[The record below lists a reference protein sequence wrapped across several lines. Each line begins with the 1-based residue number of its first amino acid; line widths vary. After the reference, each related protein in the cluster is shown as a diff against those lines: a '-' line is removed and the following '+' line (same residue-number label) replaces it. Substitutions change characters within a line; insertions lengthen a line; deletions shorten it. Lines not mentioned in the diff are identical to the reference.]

1 MPSTTA
7 PSSVGSSGSEG
18 GMTKSMQGNG
28 REGIGE
34 ILDVHVGVVRS
45 DSCVRVLDAD
55 RQDPMGVATGEPFG
69 PRLTASGMK
78 LRLGDCVVHLCSK
91 TFTFSAT
98 LPRSGSSFCS
108 VTGVPMA
115 LGTPQ
120 CDSRCAE
127 GTSEFDTCSS
137 RSALNILPSPAGQHK
152 RCDVED
158 SLALGR
164 ANSWRLAASST
175 TFSATCASGGSGKLS
190 DGLL

>member
-1 MPSTTA
+1 MELQRENLACGASVDIFDVGRADRMGDMPSTTA

-55 RQDPMGVATGEPFG
+55 RQDPMGVATGELCG
-69 PRLTASGMK
+69 PRLTASGRK

-98 LPRSGSSFCS
+98 LPRTGNSCCS
-108 VTGVPMA
+108 ESGVPPT
-115 LGTPQ
+115 LECPQ
-120 CDSRCAE
+120 GVSRCEDCA
-127 GTSEFDTCSS
+127 SELDAWSS
-137 RSALNILPSPAGQHK
+137 GFVLDILPSPA
-152 RCDVED
+152 
-158 SLALGR
+158 
-164 ANSWRLAASST
+164 
-175 TFSATCASGGSGKLS
+175 
-190 DGLL
+190 